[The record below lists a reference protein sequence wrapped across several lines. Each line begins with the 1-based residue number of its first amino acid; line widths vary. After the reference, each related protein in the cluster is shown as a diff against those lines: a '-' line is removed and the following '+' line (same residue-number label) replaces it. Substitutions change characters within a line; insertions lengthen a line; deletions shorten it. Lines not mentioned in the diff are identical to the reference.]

1 MRVWTLS
8 SQNVFERVVGMAVAV
23 AIVIGAAVA
32 SAATTVPVLWT
43 AGGLDA
49 GNGGAGQ
56 AGRMT
61 SDASGNVAVVSG
73 PAGGRDLA
81 VTSYTADGILRWRNT
96 VTPAVGTFV
105 GDWVV
110 AAPNGD
116 FVAIGHNQDSHG
128 RPIQGTMVRYA
139 SNGTLLWRIDFT
151 SGFYPTTARLVID
164 AAGNEYLAWSAVG
177 TGFLVQKYS
186 PSGALIWSQQDSTT
200 GGGYAIASSLTLSPD
215 GADVAMSGSIS
226 GGATWITAIYNST
239 TGVRRWL
246 VTAGE
251 GIAARDVVVDATRV
265 YVTGQGNVET
275 SGFLTVIA
283 YDRATGARVWRT
295 DAAPS
300 GSQSVGLRIALAP
313 DGNLVATGYAS
324 GGYLDWWTVAL
335 SSSGT
340 VLWQARRGL
349 AATGDE
355 VPAAVFVLSDGTT
368 VVSGT
373 GGPTV
378 RDVLGN
384 SYMQGVT
391 VGYSQTGVLLWEG
404 FSKMGTVWAT
414 TLPNNDVCAAGGYD
428 ALVTCW
434 RAGAPP
440 SPPDAPTG
448 LAAQLSTGAIQL
460 AWLDNADNETAYS
473 VERCHLTGSGWT
485 SLAVIA
491 TLPANAVSYRDT
503 TYPSGTTINYRVRA
517 SNAGVNSEYSNT
529 ASITV
534 LSSGDPPTAIMSAT
548 PSTGTAPLSVAF
560 DGSRSNVAFGTIRSW
575 AWLFGDGTAG
585 SGATTTHVYSTPGA
599 YTATLTVTAS
609 SGVSNSTATVIVV
622 SAPVLPA
629 APSALSATVLSR
641 SSIRLNWTNATTNQT
656 QVRIE
661 RCLGSRCTAFV
672 QVAAVGG
679 TATTF
684 TDTRLAS
691 RTAYT
696 YRVRA
701 SSTAGVSAYSN
712 LASAST
718 R

>member
-1 MRVWTLS
+1 MRIWTPS

-23 AIVIGAAVA
+23 VILVGAAVA
-32 SAATTVPVLWT
+32 SAATTVPILWT

-49 GNGGAGQ
+49 GTSGAGQ
-56 AGRMT
+56 AARIT

-81 VTSYTADGILRWRNT
+81 VTSYTADGILRWRST
-96 VTPAVGTFV
+96 VTPASGTFV

-128 RPIQGTMVRYA
+128 NPIRSTMVRY
-139 SNGTLLWRIDFT
+139 SSDGTLLWRIEFS
-151 SGFYPTTARLVID
+151 SGFYPTVARLVID

-177 TGFLVQKYS
+177 TGYLVQKYS
-186 PSGALIWSQQDSTT
+186 PSGALLWSQQDSTT
-200 GGGYAIASSLTLSPD
+200 GGGYAIASSLALSPD
-215 GADVAMSGSIS
+215 GADVAVSGSIS
-226 GGATWITAIYNST
+226 GGATWITAVHNAT

-251 GIAARDVVVDATRV
+251 GIAARDVVVDAARV
-265 YVTGQGNVET
+265 YVTGAGNVGT
-275 SGFLTVIA
+275 SGFLTVVA
-283 YDRATGARVWRT
+283 YDRATGARLWRT
-295 DAAPS
+295 DANPPTCCAY
-300 GSQSVGLRIALAP
+300 GSRIALAP
-313 DGNLVATGYAS
+313 DGSLVATGYAS

-340 VLWQARRGL
+340 VIWQARRDL
-349 AATGDE
+349 ATTGDE

-391 VGYSQTGVLLWEG
+391 AGYSQTGVLLWEG

-414 TLPNNDVCAAGGYD
+414 PLPNGDVCAAGGYD

-434 RAGAPP
+434 RAGAPA
-440 SPPDAPTG
+440 SPPAAPSG
-448 LAAQLSTGAIQL
+448 LTAQLSTGAIQL
-460 AWLDNADNETAYS
+460 AWLDNANDETAYS
-473 VERCHLTGSGWT
+473 VERSHLTGSGWT
-485 SLAVIA
+485 GFAVIA
-491 TLPANAVSYRDT
+491 ALPANAASYRDT

-517 SNAGVNSEYSNT
+517 SNAGGNSEYSNT
-529 ASITV
+529 ASISV

-560 DGSRSNVAFGTIRSW
+560 DGSQSNVAFGTITSW

-585 SGATTTHVYSTPGA
+585 SGATTTHVYTTPGT

-609 SGVSNSTATVIVV
+609 SGVSSNTATVIVV
-622 SAPVLPA
+622 TAPVLPA
-629 APSALSATVLSR
+629 APSALKATVLSR

-661 RCLGSRCTAFV
+661 RCQGSRCTAFV
-672 QVAAVGG
+672 EVAAVAG

-684 TDTRLAS
+684 TDTGLAS

-701 SSTAGVSAYSN
+701 TSTAGVSAYSN